1 MTTLLIHV
9 VTFEIFQLCVWA
21 VGESASHHVIVQ
33 MVAFAWSRA
42 ENIKSDARETR
53 R

>member
-1 MTTLLIHV
+1 MTTLLIHI

-33 MVAFAWSRA
+33 IVAFARQRA
-42 ENIKSDARETR
+42 ENIKNDAREAR